1 MHPQIVLLYHG
12 PPDRLDH
19 ALTIGQR
26 SAFRQVTRFKG
37 CSP

>member
-19 ALTIGQR
+19 ALAVGR
-26 SAFRQVTRFKG
+26 RHAFWQVTRFKG
-37 CSP
+37 CIP